1 MKHSVFSEKAK
12 SGEIVYYS
20 AISGESSNGKWSNR
34 ISTIFD
40 RMKFDNLLVGMKLRT
55 FVGTNRVLNDIQSAV
70 LLAVLEVSEITT
82 EKVVRKKGIDID
94 LQTNKVLEEDKETVV
109 LKGIKVSITK
119 ADFDEL
125 LQFAKEMSAPTEEPQ
140 AEETLE

>member
-34 ISTIFD
+34 IATIFD
-40 RMKFDNLLVGMKLRT
+40 RMEFDNLLVGMKLRT
-55 FVGTNRVLNDIQSAV
+55 FVGTNRVLTDIQAAV

-82 EKVVRKKGIDID
+82 EKVIRKANIDID
-94 LQTNKVLEEDKETVV
+94 LQTNQPLKEDKETIV
-109 LKGIKVSITK
+109 LKGIKVGITK

-125 LQFAKEMSAPTEEPQ
+125 LEFAKEMQPKEEPQ